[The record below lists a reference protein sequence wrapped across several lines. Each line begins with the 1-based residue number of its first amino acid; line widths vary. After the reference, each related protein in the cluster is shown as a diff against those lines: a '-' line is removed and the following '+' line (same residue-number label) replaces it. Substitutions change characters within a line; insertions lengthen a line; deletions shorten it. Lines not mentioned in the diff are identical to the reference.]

1 MAGLDGAL
9 ILTSGG
15 TGLRKLLPALAAA
28 GALMATAPAAAQ
40 PTRDYYTSLAA
51 RTAAPRQLDQQAR
64 EYYAAVFAAIDRQD
78 WGGAQ
83 ALLAQRPGGL
93 LHPVAYAELYTAA
106 NSPRV
111 ELAQIEA
118 WLQTGRNLPQAAQL
132 ARLGLT
138 RGATSL
144 PGLRA
149 ARQFYG
155 TGSAPRRTRPRSVED
170 GTMPTSISAAIQERI
185 TNDDPDGARLILDGI
200 DASLSAEARAEWRQ
214 KVAWSYYIENRD
226 PEALAQ
232 AATVA
237 QGSGAWVAE
246 GDWTMGLAAWRLG
259 DCAQAGQAFERA
271 AFGAQNPELRA
282 AAYYWAGRA
291 ALRCRTPERSNALFR
306 SAASADET
314 LYGMLAAE
322 VLGQALPARV
332 SGAEFGQDDWRRVG
346 DSENVRVAIALAE
359 LGRDELSSEVLLHQA
374 KIGDPDDYAAL
385 SRLARDLGLPAT
397 QLYMAHNAPSG
408 GSSDPA
414 SAYPAPKWV
423 PVTGWRVDPALAYA
437 HTLQESAF
445 RASAVS
451 PAQARGLMQ
460 ITPITVREHAPR
472 LGLNASQVDIF
483 DPRVNLAFGQRN
495 LEMLRDSPATGG
507 ALPKIMAAYNAG
519 LTPVTRWNS
528 EINDQGDPLLYM
540 ESIPYWETR
549 SYVAIV
555 MRNYWMYERQAQAV
569 SASRVALAQNA
580 WPGFPGAGA
589 GDGRVYLSAGA
600 GGTPD

>member
-1 MAGLDGAL
+1 ML
-9 ILTSGG
+9 
-15 TGLRKLLPALAAA
+15 
-28 GALMATAPAAAQ
+28 ATAPAAAQ
-40 PTRDYYTSLAA
+40 PTHRYFVNLAA
-51 RTAAPRQLDQQAR
+51 SHAAPAQLNQQDR
-64 EYYAAVFAAIDRQD
+64 EYYSAVFAALDRQD
-78 WGGAQ
+78 WVGAQ
-83 ALLAQRPGGL
+83 ALLAQRSGGL

-111 ELAQIEA
+111 ELAQIDA
-118 WLQTGRNLPQAAQL
+118 WMQNGRYLPQAAQL
-132 ARLGLT
+132 ARLAAT
-138 RGATSL
+138 RGATQGYDV
-144 PGLRA
+144 PY
-149 ARQFYG
+149 ARQMYQL
-155 TGSAPRRTRPRSVED
+155 GSIPRRTRPRSIDD
-170 GTMPTSISAAIQERI
+170 GTMPAEVSSAIQDRI
-185 TNDDPDGARLILDGI
+185 TNDDPDGARVLLDGV
-200 DASLSAEARAEWRQ
+200 DASLSSEARAEWRQ

-237 QGSGAWVAE
+237 QGSGSWVAE

-259 DCAQAGQAFERA
+259 DCAQSGQAFERA

-282 AAYYWAGRA
+282 AAQYWAGRA
-291 ALRCRTPERSNALFR
+291 ALRCAQPERSGEFFR
-306 SAASADET
+306 AAAQADET

-322 VLGQALPARV
+322 YLGVALPARV
-332 SGAEFGQDDWRRVG
+332 EAADFSNADWRAVG
-346 DSENVRVAIALAE
+346 GEENVRVAIALAE
-359 LGRDELSSEVLLHQA
+359 IGRDELASQVLLHQA

-385 SRLARDLGLPAT
+385 SRLARDLGLPST

-408 GSSDPA
+408 GSPDPA

-445 RASAVS
+445 RSSAVS
-451 PAQARGLMQ
+451 PAQAQGLMQ
-460 ITPITVREHAPR
+460 ITPITVRQHAGT
-472 LGLNASQVDIF
+472 LGLNASSVDIF

-519 LTPVTRWNS
+519 LTPVTRWNY
-528 EINDQGDPLLYM
+528 EINDQGDPLLWM

-555 MRNYWMYERQAQAV
+555 MRNYWMYERQANAL
-569 SASRVALAQNA
+569 SASRNALAQNA
-580 WPGFPGAGA
+580 WPGFPSEGS
-589 GDGRVYLSAGA
+589 DGRVYLSAQASGQR
-600 GGTPD
+600 